1 MSAPGLNPR
10 AGTAPRFKP
19 AGSCHAR
26 DPTAP
31 TCRCQPGARGV
42 SGPGPS
48 RGEREGGWCCGAR
61 SCRCW
66 RQPPRRSRPRPDGH
80 RTLVFTP
87 DGPGGRVLLQT
98 RRGVLV
104 QDAFP
109 DLVAAASRL
118 PDGLVLDGEVLA
130 WDVEAEA
137 LSFEGLQRRA
147 AARARTAPALVARL
161 PALYVAF
168 DVLQQGGVK
177 LLTLS
182 YRERRRRL
190 EVLFAARALTSPWTL
205 CPMTTDH
212 ATATQW
218 LETWTEVIGIE
229 GVLAKPMGA
238 RYLQGHRGWT
248 KIKRRDTTEA
258 VIGAITGTLTRPRLL
273 VLGRHDHDGRLRA
286 VGRTVTLRPEQAR
299 EVAEHLAPAVSGHPW
314 EGVRFVAAWGC

>member
-1 MSAPGLNPR
+1 M
-10 AGTAPRFKP
+10 
-19 AGSCHAR
+19 
-26 DPTAP
+26 
-31 TCRCQPGARGV
+31 
-42 SGPGPS
+42 
-48 RGEREGGWCCGAR
+48 
-61 SCRCW
+61 
-66 RQPPRRSRPRPDGH
+66 
-80 RTLVFTP
+80 LVFTP

-104 QDAFP
+104 QDEFP

-205 CPMTTDH
+205 C
-212 ATATQW
+212 
-218 LETWTEVIGIE
+218 
-229 GVLAKPMGA
+229 
-238 RYLQGHRGWT
+238 RG
-248 KIKRRDTTEA
+248 
-258 VIGAITGTLTRPRLL
+258 
-273 VLGRHDHDGRLRA
+273 
-286 VGRTVTLRPEQAR
+286 
-299 EVAEHLAPAVSGHPW
+299 
-314 EGVRFVAAWGC
+314 